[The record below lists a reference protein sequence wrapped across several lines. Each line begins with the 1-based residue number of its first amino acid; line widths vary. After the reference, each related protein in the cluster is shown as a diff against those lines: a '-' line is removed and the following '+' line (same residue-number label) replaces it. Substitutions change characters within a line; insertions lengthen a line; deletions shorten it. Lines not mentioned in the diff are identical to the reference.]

1 MAKKDKKEKALAVSI
16 PDGMKCFQKVGGGS
30 IRFPNRIIKPNQK
43 FWINPV
49 AIPKMFLD
57 AIKEVAPDNGAV
69 IIEIENLP
77 VAFDENE
84 NTNVEEKFE
93 MVPATDEKGKNLKKG
108 NSTLFNVIDESGK
121 AMNEKP
127 LRKGKAEELLE
138 ALA

>member
-1 MAKKDKKEKALAVSI
+1 MAKKDKKAKEVNVI
-16 PDGMKCFQKVGGGS
+16 PTGMKCYQKSGGGT
-30 IRFPNRIIKPNQK
+30 IRFPNRIIKPGQK

-69 IIEIENLP
+69 IVEIENLP

-108 NSTLFNVIDESGK
+108 NSTLYNVIDEAGK
-121 AMNEKP
+121 VMNEKP

-138 ALA
+138 TLA